1 KLKDFNVDA
10 EVVAVQPGPVITRF
24 EIQPAPG
31 IKVSKISNLAKDLAR
46 SLAVI
51 SVRVVEVIPGK
62 TTVGIEIPN
71 EQREMIRFTEAVSS
85 RAFDEASSPL
95 TMALG
100 KDISGQPVIA
110 DLSKMPHLLVA
121 GTTGSGKSVGLN
133 AMLLSIL
140 FKSTPEDVRM
150 IMIDPKM
157 LELAVY
163 DGIPHLLTPVVTDMK
178 DAAAALRWGV
188 AEMERRY

>member
-1 KLKDFNVDA
+1 
-10 EVVAVQPGPVITRF
+10 
-24 EIQPAPG
+24 
-31 IKVSKISNLAKDLAR
+31 KDLAR

-163 DGIPHLLTPVVTDMK
+163 DGIPHLLTPVV
-178 DAAAALRWGV
+178 
-188 AEMERRY
+188 